1 MTNNTKPNAMAT
13 ATHSGTATPKVDTSG
28 LSQNLV
34 ASTSPT
40 TTHSAADAARAMDS
54 CSSWQPR
61 LDRRQSWDSQEYKH
75 IQQRAVTTDKAAE
88 KPQSGF
94 TERR

>member
-1 MTNNTKPNAMAT
+1 MTQAT
-13 ATHSGTATPKVDTSG
+13 NGAPTGPTVGASTPKVDTSG

-34 ASTSPT
+34 AATSPT
-40 TTHSAADAARAMDS
+40 TTHSAADAARAMGS

-75 IQQRAVTTDKAAE
+75 LQQGAIITSSAVAAE
-88 KPQSGF
+88 NPESGF
-94 TERR
+94 TERT